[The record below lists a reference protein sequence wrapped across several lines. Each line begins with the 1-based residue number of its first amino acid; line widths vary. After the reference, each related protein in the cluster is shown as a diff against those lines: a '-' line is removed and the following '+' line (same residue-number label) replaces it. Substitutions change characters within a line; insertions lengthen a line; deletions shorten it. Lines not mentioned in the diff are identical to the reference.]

1 MSDLVQDVRFA
12 LRQMARKPGI
22 TAFTVLSLALG
33 IGVNSSIFSL
43 VNAVL
48 FRDLPGQKTDELV
61 DVYIGEEGEYQYA
74 TSSYPDY
81 KELRDQ
87 NGVLSELAAVNL
99 EVVSWDTGEKSQM
112 LFGEEVSGN
121 YFDLLGV
128 RPAIGRGFLPE
139 EDATPGTHP
148 VVVLGH
154 RFWQTSFAGD
164 PHAVGRTVKL
174 NGIDFTVI
182 GVAPEQL
189 KGSFPG
195 LVADF
200 FLPMMMID
208 ALGEHPNLDNR
219 RARMLFLKGRL
230 APGKSLEQAQARFT
244 DLEKRLRTAYPE
256 DDGKLQ
262 ITVVPTRKVVLNPG
276 IDGPIFGVAG
286 LLMGI
291 VGLVLLIA
299 CSNIANLQLVR
310 VAERRR
316 EIAVRLALGAG
327 RGRLLRQLLTEST
340 LLALAGGAVGLLF
353 AVWTARLLV
362 TFKPPLP
369 IPLNLD
375 VPLDWRVLGF
385 TLGLALIT
393 GILCGLAPALRASRP
408 AVVAEIKDD
417 SAGLGAGA
425 GYRRF
430 GLRNVL
436 VVSQVAISTILLVGA
451 GLFLRSLGNAQSID
465 PGFQLRKGVVVQV
478 APGLGGAYKE
488 AEARA
493 LYQRLLERVRALPG
507 VRSAAMSETLPLG
520 LNIHISRAE
529 IEGQPKPKEGEGIEI
544 DRTGAAPGYFATMG
558 IPVLRGRDFG
568 EQDAP
573 GTARVVIVNETAAR
587 RFWPGQDPL
596 GKRLRFGEK
605 EDWATVIGVARNGKY
620 RTLGEEP
627 RPFVYHSIL
636 QDYSSFAT
644 IVAASD
650 GNERALLAAVRREI
664 NEIDPNLPIF
674 SLKTMT
680 EHMSVMLFPARM
692 GAALLAAFGGL
703 GLLLASIGLY
713 GVVASSVARRTREVG
728 IRMALG
734 ARREDVLGLVVR
746 EGMLLMGFG
755 LLTGLALA
763 FAASRLLTSMLYG
776 ITPADPVTY
785 AVVALT
791 LGLVAF
797 LANLLPAKRATE
809 VDPVVALR
817 YN

>member
-1 MSDLVQDVRFA
+1 MNDFVQDLRFA

-22 TAFTVLSLALG
+22 TVLTVLSLALG

-48 FRDLPGQKTDELV
+48 FRDLPGQRTGELV

-81 KELRDQ
+81 KDLRDQ
-87 NGVLSELAAVNL
+87 NGVLSALAAVNL
-99 EVVSWDTGEKSQM
+99 SLVTWDAGERAQM

-121 YFDLLGV
+121 YFDVFGV
-128 RPAIGRGFLPE
+128 RPAHGRWFLPE
-139 EDATPGTHP
+139 EDAKPGTHP

-154 RFWQTSFAGD
+154 RFWRTALAGD
-164 PHAVGRTVKL
+164 PRVIGRQLEL
-174 NGIDFTVI
+174 NGIQFTVV
-182 GVAPEQL
+182 GVAPERF
-189 KGSFPG
+189 KGNFP
-195 LVADF
+195 AISSDF
-200 FLPMMMID
+200 WVPMMMSD
-208 ALGEHPNLDNR
+208 ALAEEPSLDDR
-219 RARMLFLKGRL
+219 RSRSLFLKGRL
-230 APGKSLEQAQARFT
+230 APGTSLEQAQARFSG
-244 DLEKRLRTAYPE
+244 LAQRLRTAYPV

-262 ITVVPTRKVVLNPG
+262 ITLVPSRKVVLNPG

-385 TLGLALIT
+385 TLGLALLT

-408 AVVAEIKDD
+408 AVVSEIKDE
-417 SAGLGAGA
+417 SAGLAGL
-425 GYRRF
+425 GYRKL

-436 VVSQVAISTILLVGA
+436 VVSQVATSTILLVGA

-465 PGFQLRKGVVVQV
+465 PGFTLRKGVVVQV
-478 APGLGGAYKE
+478 APGLGGSYKE
-488 AEARA
+488 AEGRA

-507 VRSAAMSETLPLG
+507 VRTAALAETLPLG
-520 LNIHISRAE
+520 LNIHISSVD
-529 IEGQPKPKEGEGIEI
+529 IEGQSKPKDERPEV
-544 DRTGAAPGYFATMG
+544 DRTGAAPGYFATLG
-558 IPVLRGRDFG
+558 IPIVRGREFG

-573 GTARVVIVNETAAR
+573 GTQRALIVNETAAR
-587 RFWPGQDPL
+587 RFWPGQDPI
-596 GKRLRFGEK
+596 GRRLRFNDEEPWG
-605 EDWATVIGVARNGKY
+605 TVVGVARDGKY

-627 RPFVYHSIL
+627 RAFLYHSTF
-636 QDYSSFAT
+636 QDYSGFAT
-644 IVAASD
+644 LVAASD
-650 GNERALLAAVRREI
+650 GDERALLAAVRREL

-674 SLKTMT
+674 SLKTMS
-680 EHMSVMLFPARM
+680 EHLSIMLFPARM

-746 EGMLLMGFG
+746 EGMVLTGFG
-755 LLTGLALA
+755 LLVGLALA
-763 FAASRLLTSMLYG
+763 FAASRLLSSLLYG

-785 AVVALT
+785 AAVALV
-791 LGLVAF
+791 LALVAF
-797 LANLLPAKRATE
+797 LANLLPARRATE

-817 YN
+817 HS

>member
-48 FRDLPGQKTDELV
+48 FRDLPGPRTDELV

-74 TSSYPDY
+74 TSSYPDF

-87 NGVLSELAAVNL
+87 NGVLSGLAAVNL
-99 EVVSWDTGEKSQM
+99 EVVSWDTGEKAQM

-121 YFDLLGV
+121 YFDLFGV

-154 RFWQTSFAGD
+154 RFWQSSFAGD
-164 PHAVGRTVKL
+164 PRAVGRTVKL

-200 FLPMMMID
+200 FLPTMMID
-208 ALGEHPNLDNR
+208 ALGEHPNLDDR

-493 LYQRLLERVRALPG
+493 LYQRILERVRALPG

-636 QDYSSFAT
+636 QAYSSFAT
-644 IVAASD
+644 IVAASG
-650 GNERALLAAVRREI
+650 GNERALLAAVRREV

-797 LANLLPAKRATE
+797 LANLLPARRATE

-817 YN
+817 YS

>member
-1 MSDLVQDVRFA
+1 MNDLVQDLRYA

-43 VNAVL
+43 VNALL
-48 FRDLPGQKTDELV
+48 FRDLPGQRTGELV
-61 DVYIGEEGEYQYA
+61 DVYVGEGKFRYA

-81 KELRDQ
+81 KDLRDQ
-87 NGVLSELAAVNL
+87 NGVLSGLAAINL
-99 EVVSWDTGEKSQM
+99 VPATWDAGERTQM

-121 YFDLLGV
+121 YFDVFGV
-128 RPAIGRGFLPE
+128 RPAVGRWFLPE
-139 EDATPGTHP
+139 EDAKPGTHP
-148 VVVLGH
+148 VVVLGN
-154 RFWQTSFAGD
+154 RFWRTALAGD
-164 PHAVGRTVKL
+164 SRIVGRQLEL
-174 NGIDFTVI
+174 NGIQFTVV
-182 GVAPEQL
+182 GVAPEQFR
-189 KGSFPG
+189 GNFPV
-195 LVADF
+195 VASDF
-200 FLPMMMID
+200 WVPMMMSD
-208 ALGEHPNLDNR
+208 AMAEEPSLDDR
-219 RARMLFLKGRL
+219 RSRSLFLKGRL
-230 APGKSLEQAQARFT
+230 APGTSMEQAQARF
-244 DLEKRLRTAYPE
+244 DGLAQRLRTAYPVE
-256 DDGKLQ
+256 DGKLQ
-262 ITVVPTRKVVLNPG
+262 ITLVPSRKVILNPG

-310 VAERRR
+310 VSERRR

-327 RGRLLRQLLTEST
+327 RGRLMRQLLTESM
-340 LLALAGGAVGLLF
+340 LLALAGGAAGLLF

-385 TLGLALIT
+385 TLALALVT

-408 AVVAEIKDD
+408 NVVSEIKDD
-417 SAGLGAGA
+417 SAGAAGQ
-425 GYRRF
+425 GYKKL

-436 VVSQVAISTILLVGA
+436 VISQVATSTILLVGA

-465 PGFQLRKGVVVQV
+465 PGFTLRKGVVVQV
-478 APGLGGAYKE
+478 VPGLGGAYKE
-488 AEARA
+488 AEGRA
-493 LYQRLLERVRALPG
+493 LYQRLLERARALPG
-507 VRSAAMSETLPLG
+507 VRSAALSETLPLG
-520 LNIHISRAE
+520 LNIHISRVDL
-529 IEGQPKPKEGEGIEI
+529 EGQSKPKEERQEV
-544 DRTGAAPGYFATMG
+544 DRVGVAPGYFATLG
-558 IPVLRGRDFG
+558 IPILRGRAFG

-573 GTARVVIVNETAAR
+573 GTPRVVIVNETGAR
-587 RFWPGQDPL
+587 RFWPGQDPI
-596 GKRLRFGEK
+596 GRRLRFNDEEPWG
-605 EDWATVIGVARNGKY
+605 TVVGVARDGKY
-620 RTLGEEP
+620 RSLGEEP
-627 RPFVYHSIL
+627 RSFIYHSTI

-644 IVAASD
+644 LVVASD
-650 GNERALLAAVRREI
+650 GNERALLTAVRREL
-664 NEIDPNLPIF
+664 NEIDPGLPIF
-674 SLKTMT
+674 SLKTMS
-680 EHMSVMLFPARM
+680 EHLSIMLFPARM

-746 EGMLLMGFG
+746 EGMILTSFG
-755 LLTGLALA
+755 LLVGLALA
-763 FAASRLLTSMLYG
+763 FAASRLMSSLLYG

-785 AVVALT
+785 AAVALV
-791 LGLVAF
+791 LALVAF
-797 LANLLPAKRATE
+797 LANLLPARRATQ

-817 YN
+817 HG